1 MTPFE
6 FSAVFDRIIMR
17 GAQDVVRNW
26 ESNQKFTE
34 FLLCEKDPKGVCPEL
49 ADVFGLR
56 YCREYWRSDAVMF
69 ERLDEKHFAS
79 GGTYAEHLSVAIEVE
94 NDPWSAKDE
103 VSKLMTL
110 NTPLRV
116 LITYPNKKYQSL
128 LSIWTEIVTK
138 ADWALDASTL
148 RRLLLVFGFLEK
160 KTPRWE
166 YLTYC
171 QGEFVKIE

>member
-1 MTPFE
+1 
-6 FSAVFDRIIMR
+6 
-17 GAQDVVRNW
+17 
-26 ESNQKFTE
+26 
-34 FLLCEKDPKGVCPEL
+34 
-49 ADVFGLR
+49 
-56 YCREYWRSDAVMF
+56 MF
-69 ERLDEKHFAS
+69 ERLDEKHFPS

-148 RRLLLVFGFLEK
+148 RRLLLVFEFLEK